1 MTDDATAKGK
11 IQGGLS
17 GRTWDRTLNPK
28 WKYWARGGLLGGQHN
43 AAGEA
48 SRMNESAR
56 WQMGGEV
63 FQAKLRACANDER
76 QDRVWCAA
84 ETQEQ

>member
-1 MTDDATAKGK
+1 MPSSSSKSECLYRQELHSVTDDATAKGK

-63 FQAKLRACANDER
+63 EGKCFR
-76 QDRVWCAA
+76 QS
-84 ETQEQ
+84 